1 MDFGGFILFG
11 LLALGLL
18 AGGYYVAALFI
29 LRSPVR
35 WRRFR
40 LWLGGVAIL
49 ALFGRYLYQVYWL
62 DERLFIAAAS
72 GDTAQVKVLLSAGAS
87 PDANW
92 EDGTTALRAA
102 RSKGHKDIVT
112 ILEKAGARQ

>member
-1 MDFGGFILFG
+1 MDFGGLILFG
-11 LLALGLL
+11 LLAIGVS
-18 AGGYYVAALFI
+18 AGGIYLASLFAS
-29 LRSPVR
+29 RSPVR
-35 WRRFR
+35 WRGFK

-72 GDTAQVKVLLSAGAS
+72 GNTVQVKALLSAGAS

-102 RSKGHKDIVT
+102 RSNGHKEIVS
-112 ILEKAGARQ
+112 ILEKAGARP